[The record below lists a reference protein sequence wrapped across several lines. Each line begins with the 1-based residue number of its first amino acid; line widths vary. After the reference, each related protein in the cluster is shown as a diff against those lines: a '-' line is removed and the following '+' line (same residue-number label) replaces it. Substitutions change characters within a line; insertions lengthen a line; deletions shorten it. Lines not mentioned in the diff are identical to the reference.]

1 MFIIFRSTDAM
12 MDKWIRGKS
21 MGRQLG
27 RISRGLNT
35 KIPLVISEG
44 KRRPEV
50 PMQAAMLASEG
61 GISLRQHIP
70 ILTHWKDYKND
81 KSYLEDFVRRI
92 GVSK

>member
-1 MFIIFRSTDAM
+1 M

-21 MGRQLG
+21 MGRQLE

-61 GISLRQHIP
+61 GISLRQHIL

-81 KSYLEDFVRRI
+81 KSYLEDFVGRI